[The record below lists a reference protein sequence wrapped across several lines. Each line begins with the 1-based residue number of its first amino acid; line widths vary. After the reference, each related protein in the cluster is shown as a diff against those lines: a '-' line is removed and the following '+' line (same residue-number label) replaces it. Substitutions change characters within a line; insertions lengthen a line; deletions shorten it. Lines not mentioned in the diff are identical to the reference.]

1 MNKYLVTIP
10 YDCVQYGKLT
20 CYVYAENVEDVIEL
34 AYDSENRE
42 SEEYEDGD
50 QDGTNLDFDE
60 IRIEINEED
69 VTPPIVH
76 PVFNTPKYTPYE
88 QLPDYFLAELQLV

>member
-10 YDCVQYGKLT
+10 YDCVQYGKMT
-20 CYVYAENVEDVIEL
+20 CYVYAENEEDVIEL

-50 QDGTNLDFDE
+50 QDGTNFDFDE

-76 PVFNTPKYTPYE
+76 PVFSTPKYIPYE
-88 QLPDYFLAELQLV
+88 KLPAYFLAELHLV

>member
-10 YDCVQYGKLT
+10 YDCVQYGKMS
-20 CYVYAENVEDVIEL
+20 CYVYAENEADAIDL
-34 AYDSENRE
+34 AYESENRL

-50 QDGTNLDFDE
+50 QDGTNFDFDSA
-60 IRIEINEED
+60 RIELNEED

-88 QLPDYFLAELQLV
+88 KLPDYFLAELQLV

>member
-10 YDCVQYGKLT
+10 YDCVQYGKMS
-20 CYVYAENVEDVIEL
+20 CYIYAENEADAIDL

-50 QDGTNLDFDE
+50 QDGTNFDFDE

-69 VTPPIVH
+69 VTPPELP
-76 PVFNTPKYTPYE
+76 PVFNTPKYIPYE
-88 QLPDYFLAELQLV
+88 KLPDYFLAELQLV

>member
-10 YDCVQYGKLT
+10 YDCVQYGKMS
-20 CYVYAENVEDVIEL
+20 CYVYAENLEDVIEL

-50 QDGTNLDFDE
+50 QDGTNFDYDE
-60 IRIEINEED
+60 IRIELNEED
-69 VTPPIVH
+69 VVTPSIPA
-76 PVFNTPKYTPYE
+76 VFNTPKYIPYE